1 MKFFYVTW
9 TLQLA
14 LKTRIF
20 QTGLKSKTPF
30 IAVYLHVMIYKLKPL
45 LKENIIMF
53 NFLGIQR
60 NSELNCFKVLK
71 MKRQENMEKIVL
83 ALSSALRT
91 FLLLLQCYSVLAL
104 EIMRVWSQLRYIAL
118 EAVLSRNS
126 AIARFK
132 KMKSR

>member
-1 MKFFYVTW
+1 
-9 TLQLA
+9 
-14 LKTRIF
+14 
-20 QTGLKSKTPF
+20 
-30 IAVYLHVMIYKLKPL
+30 
-45 LKENIIMF
+45 
-53 NFLGIQR
+53 
-60 NSELNCFKVLK
+60 

-83 ALSSALRT
+83 ALSSALTT

-104 EIMRVWSQLRYIAL
+104 EIMRDWSQLRYIAL